1 MVVNH
6 EKLKEVLVQ
15 IAKNAG
21 ANDYESEILA
31 DSIVDAELRGMSSH
45 GLVRYPSYM
54 NRIKQGMY
62 ATDVEPVVEKDEGAM
77 VLLDAQNGL
86 GAPMAMKAME
96 VAIER
101 AAKYGISLVG
111 MNHANHFGCGS
122 YYTQY
127 AAQKGMISFIIANAN
142 AWVAPYGGAKKKLGT
157 NPLGFAIPNG
167 DKSPFLVDMATSE
180 AAQGKVVVASKKGIS
195 VPPTWGVDANG
206 NPCTD
211 PNAIL
216 QGGALMPFG
225 GPKGYG
231 ISLAIELLCSALAGG
246 CRSTQMGSMFD
257 TEKLVGTGFLFCVI
271 DVSKMVD
278 PAVFADRV
286 QEIFDD
292 MKDAGTPER
301 EVLIPGEI
309 EERKAAIAK
318 VQGIEVA
325 DAVFA
330 DLEKLAAEYGVSA
343 SGLAM

>member
-1 MVVNH
+1 MVMNH
-6 EKLKEVLVQ
+6 EKLKAALYA
-15 IAKNAG
+15 IAENAG
-21 ANDYESEILA
+21 ASAYEAEILS

-54 NRIKQGMY
+54 NRIRQGMY
-62 ATDVEPVVEKDEGAM
+62 AVNVVPKVERDEGAV

-96 VAIER
+96 IAVER
-101 AAKYGISLVG
+101 AEKYGISLVG
-111 MNHANHFGCGS
+111 VNHANHFGCGS
-122 YYTQY
+122 YYTKY
-127 AAQKGMISFIIANAN
+127 AAEKGMISFVIANAN

-167 DKSPFLVDMATSE
+167 DKPPFLVDMATSE
-180 AAQGKVVVASKKGIS
+180 AAQGKVVVASKKGVS
-195 VPPTWGVDANG
+195 VPSTWGVDSDG

-216 QGGALMPFG
+216 NGGALMPFG

-246 CRSTQMGSMFD
+246 CRSTEMGSMFD
-257 TEKLVGTGFLFCVI
+257 CEKLVGTGFLFCVI
-271 DVSKMVD
+271 NVSKMVS

-292 MKDAGTPER
+292 MKDAGTAER

-309 EERKAAIAK
+309 EERKSAAALK
-318 VQGIEVA
+318 NGIEVA
-325 DAVFA
+325 DAVYE
-330 DLEKLAAEYGVSA
+330 DLKKTAAEYGVA
-343 SGLAM
+343 MDLAM

>member
-6 EKLKEVLVQ
+6 EKIKVVLTQ

-21 ANDYESEILA
+21 ASDYEAEILA

-45 GLVRYPSYM
+45 GMVRYPSYM
-54 NRIKQGMY
+54 ARIKQGLY
-62 ATDVEPVVEKDEGAM
+62 ATKAEFRVERDEGAV

-86 GAPMAMKAME
+86 GAPAAMRATE
-96 VAIER
+96 LAVER
-101 AAKYGISLVG
+101 AGKYGISLVG
-111 MNHANHFGCGS
+111 VNHANHFGCGS
-122 YYTQY
+122 YYTKY
-127 AAQKGMISFIIANAN
+127 AASKGMISFIIANAN

-167 DKSPFLVDMATSE
+167 DKEPFLVDMATSE

-195 VPPTWGVDANG
+195 VPPTWGVDAEG
-206 NPCTD
+206 KPCTD

-216 QGGALMPFG
+216 NGGALMPFG

-246 CRSTQMGSMFD
+246 CRSTEMGSMFD
-257 TEKLVGTGFLFCVI
+257 TEKLVGTGYLICVI

-292 MKDAGTPER
+292 MKDASTPES

-309 EERKAAIAK
+309 EDRKAAIALEK
-318 VQGIEVA
+318 GIEVA
-325 DAVFA
+325 DAVFE
-330 DLEKLAAEYGVSA
+330 DLKKLAEEYGVDMSDV
-343 SGLAM
+343 S

>member
-6 EKLKEVLVQ
+6 EKLKKVLFE

-21 ANDYESEILA
+21 ANDYEAEILS

-54 NRIKQGMY
+54 NRVKLGMY
-62 ATDVEPVVEKDEGAM
+62 ATNVEPVVEKDEGAV

-96 VAIER
+96 TAMER

-127 AAQKGMISFIIANAN
+127 AAAKGMITFIIANAN

-167 DKSPFLVDMATSE
+167 DKPPFVVDMATSE
-180 AAQGKVVVASKKGIS
+180 AAQGKVVVASKKGVS
-195 VPPTWGVDANG
+195 VPPTWGVDAQG

-211 PNAIL
+211 PHAIL
-216 QGGALMPFG
+216 NGGALMPFG

-231 ISLAIELLCSALAGG
+231 ISLGIELLCSALAGG
-246 CRSTQMGSMFD
+246 CRSTEMGSMFD
-257 TEKLVGTGFLFCVI
+257 TEKLVGTGFLICAI

-286 QEIFDD
+286 HQIFDD
-292 MKDAGTPER
+292 MKDAGTAER

-309 EERKAAIAK
+309 EERKTAAAK
-318 VQGIEVA
+318 VNGIEVA
-325 DAVFA
+325 DAVYE
-330 DLEKLAAEYGVSA
+330 DLKKLAEEYGVIMDVA
-343 SGLAM
+343 V